1 MRGDGE
7 EDAEGEVLMDV
18 DLSDVEDRQVVLR
31 KHDGDSCGDTGTI
44 GAIEDR
50 Q

>member
-1 MRGDGE
+1 
-7 EDAEGEVLMDV
+7 MDV
-18 DLSDVEDRQVVLR
+18 DLPDVEDRQVVLR
-31 KHDGDSCGDTGTI
+31 KNGGDGCSDARAI